1 MVVKNKIEKDDMN
14 TVLANIEKQMGNKGG
29 KSAFARFGTIEK
41 AKVEVIP
48 FGIEAVDLASYAGG
62 LERGKMVEIYGEPS
76 SGKSLLTLF
85 AIGMAQKMGLDCALI
100 DIEQS
105 FDPKWAAQHGVDVPN
120 LVYANTFDGAGE
132 EALEYAY
139 RLCSSGAFGLVVI
152 DSTAALTPLAEIE
165 GSLSDNARVGAH
177 AQMMSRGCRKICDAC
192 GKTGT
197 VCVFI
202 NQTRMKI
209 GIMYGNP
216 ETTTG
221 GKALS
226 FYAHVRMRVR
236 SKGKIKTKENGE
248 DVIVGQISEVTYVKN
263 KTARPFGKAEFK
275 VIYDP
280 KALNPVVMLANI
292 LKDCKIVTIFN
303 KMFRIHKDVAK
314 ELFDEKKA
322 IETAATTMYEL
333 ADWLIDN
340 GKVIPLLQYLV
351 REIDIDPT
359 LKADVGIIDGAILEM
374 LEDPTKI
381 VSPSD
386 KVTLE
391 ASRVTDATESDLED
405 MDREVVEEDIDEV
418 IDTEKDA

>member
-1 MVVKNKIEKDDMN
+1 MPTKNTEKKDPMA
-14 TVLANIEKQMGNKGG
+14 TVLANIEKSMGNKGG
-29 KSAFARFGTIEK
+29 KSAFARFGSIEK
-41 AKVEVIP
+41 AKVPVVP
-48 FGIEAVDLASYAGG
+48 FGIQAVDDASYAGG

-85 AIGMAQKMGLDCALI
+85 VMGMAQKQGLDCALI

-105 FDPKWAAQHGVDVPN
+105 FDPLWAAQHGVDVEN

-139 RLCSSGAFGLVVI
+139 RLCSSGAFGVVVI

-197 VCVFI
+197 LCIFI

-209 GIMYGNP
+209 GVMYGNP

-221 GKALS
+221 GKALP

-236 SKGKIKTKENGE
+236 SKGKIKARENGE
-248 DVIVGQISEVTYVKN
+248 DIIVGQLSEVTYVKN

-275 VIYDP
+275 VIYDS
-280 KALNPVVMLANI
+280 KALNPVVMLANV
-292 LKDCKIVTIFN
+292 LKDAKLITTYK
-303 KMFRIHKDVAK
+303 KMLRIHKNVAS
-314 ELFDEKKA
+314 ELFDENKA
-322 IETAATTMYEL
+322 IETGTSTILEL
-333 ADWLIDN
+333 ADWLIKEE
-340 GKVIPLLQYLV
+340 KVIPLLQYLV
-351 REIDIDPT
+351 KELEEDPI
-359 LKADVGIIDGAILEM
+359 LKADVGTLDEAILEI
-374 LEDPTKI
+374 LEDPSKI
-381 VSPSD
+381 VSPMDGDTSSEI
-386 KVTLE
+386 E
-391 ASRVTDATESDLED
+391 ASRVDDATEEELED
-405 MDREVVEEDIDEV
+405 MD
-418 IDTEKDA
+418 KDPE

>member
-1 MVVKNKIEKDDMN
+1 MAVKKKIEKDPME
-14 TVLANIEKQMGNKGG
+14 TVLANIEKSMGNKGG
-29 KSAFARFGTIEK
+29 KSAFARFGTIER
-41 AKVEVIP
+41 AAVSVIP
-48 FGIEAVDLASYAGG
+48 FGILAVDEASYAGG

-85 AIGMAQKMGLDCALI
+85 AMGEAQKQGLNCALI

-105 FDPKWAAQHGVDVPN
+105 FDPKWAAQHGVDVES

-139 RLCSSGAFGLVVI
+139 RLCNSGAFGMVVV
-152 DSTAALTPLAEIE
+152 DSTAALTPLAEIQ

-197 VCVFI
+197 ICVFI

-209 GIMYGNP
+209 GVMYGNP

-221 GKALS
+221 GKALP

-236 SKGKIKTKENGE
+236 SKGKIKARENGE
-248 DVIVGQISEVTYVKN
+248 DIIVGQLSEVTYVKN

-275 VIYDP
+275 VVYDP
-280 KALNPVVMLANI
+280 KALNPVVMLANL
-292 LKDCKIVTIFN
+292 LKDANVITTYK
-303 KMFRIHKDVAK
+303 KMFRIHKDVAS

-322 IETAATTMYEL
+322 IETSATTMLEL
-333 ADWLIDN
+333 ADWLIVEE
-340 GKVIPLLQYLV
+340 KVLPLLEYLV
-351 REIDIDPT
+351 KEIESDPI
-359 LKADVGIIDGAILEM
+359 LKADIGTIDGAILEL
-374 LEDPTKI
+374 LEDPSKI
-381 VSPSD
+381 VSPTGSA
-386 KVTLE
+386 TLE
-391 ASRVTDATESDLED
+391 ASKVADAIEEDLDD
-405 MDREVVEEDIDEV
+405 MDKDVV
-418 IDTEKDA
+418 IDDSEDSEEN